1 MKIGLAAVQCR
12 IADFESV
19 ERLISIA
26 EGVQVFLLPEYFSL
40 TGVNLIEESRKGFE
54 VIRRL
59 SREYG
64 CIIAGNGL
72 EKRDGRAYNS
82 LYIFDSGE
90 LIGVQEK
97 LHPTKVERNM
107 GVCCGNRL
115 KIFEI
120 RGVKFASLVCA
131 DILYPEICRVAG
143 LKGVDVVLNPVVS
156 LKKSEFPA
164 QHLRSCLYFTRS
176 FDNAY
181 AVVKAG
187 GIGRT
192 FTGTETAGRS
202 LISTFK
208 GIAASY
214 ASEDTEE
221 LVWAEIDVSLI
232 REYRRA
238 NYSLHDRNIDAYS
251 ELLKP

>member
-1 MKIGLAAVQCR
+1 MKIGIAAIQCR
-12 IADFESV
+12 IADFGST
-19 ERLISIA
+19 ERLVSTA
-26 EGVQVFLLPEYFSL
+26 EGIQVLLLPEYFSL
-40 TGVNLIEESRKGFE
+40 VGLNLIEESRKGFE
-54 VIRRL
+54 FIERL
-59 SREYG
+59 SREYD

-82 LYIFDSGE
+82 LYVFDSGE

-107 GVCCGNRL
+107 GVCSGSRL
-115 KIFEI
+115 KVFDV

-143 LKGVDVVLNPVVS
+143 LKGADIVFNPVVS
-156 LKKSEFPA
+156 FKKSEFPA
-164 QHLRSCLYFTRS
+164 QNLRSCIYFTRS

-214 ASEDTEE
+214 TSEDTEE
-221 LVWAEIDVSLI
+221 LVWAEVDVSLI

-251 ELLKP
+251 ELLRP